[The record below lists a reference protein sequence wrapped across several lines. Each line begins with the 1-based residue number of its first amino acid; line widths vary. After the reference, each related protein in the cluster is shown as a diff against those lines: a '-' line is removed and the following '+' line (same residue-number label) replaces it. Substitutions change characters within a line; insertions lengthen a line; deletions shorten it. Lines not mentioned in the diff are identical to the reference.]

1 MSEEITTKLITTIIG
16 ILGTI
21 ITTILLPYV
30 VNCLKAKTNNE
41 TLKYVID
48 ELNQTVVT
56 GVDYIQQTFVE
67 QLKKDGKF
75 DSEKQK
81 EALDKAVNVIWN
93 DLSDRTVNFLKDNSI
108 EIEKIIVKYV
118 ESYIASKKS

>member
-48 ELNQTVVT
+48 ELDQTVVT

>member
-1 MSEEITTKLITTIIG
+1 MSEEIITKLITTIIG

>member
-108 EIEKIIVKYV
+108 EIEKIIIKYV

>member
-93 DLSDRTVNFLKDNSI
+93 GLSDRTVNFLKDNSI

>member
-108 EIEKIIVKYV
+108 EIEKIIVKYI

>member
-93 DLSDRTVNFLKDNSI
+93 DLSDRTVNLLKDNSI